1 MRKLQYRR
9 EVVRD
14 LHWHPDQPML
24 VTTSFDGSVIKWDT
38 RDTMSDEEER
48 RAARRRL
55 PDPGNDQL
63 DAYY

>member
-1 MRKLQYRR
+1 
-9 EVVRD
+9 
-14 LHWHPDQPML
+14 ML